1 MKAYGA
7 EKGIKSHGFQPSKE
21 VEVHRISRLML

>member
-7 EKGIKSHGFQPSKE
+7 EKGIKCHGFQPSKE
-21 VEVHRISRLML
+21 VEVHSISRLML